1 MGGKIKIFTTEVT
14 EGTQRVSQS
23 RMRLMRRVLAILAE
37 TKVPRFARDDTRE
50 STSFFLEQLG
60 CEIRKRLW

>member
-1 MGGKIKIFTTEVT
+1 MNFAMA
-14 EGTQRVSQS
+14 S
-23 RMRLMRRVLAILAE
+23 R
-37 TKVPRFARDDTRE
+37 TKVPRFARDDTQE

>member
-14 EGTQRVSQS
+14 EGTQRVSQG
-23 RMRLMRRVLAILAE
+23 RMGL
-37 TKVPRFARDDTRE
+37 D
-50 STSFFLEQLG
+50 EQLG